1 MTEPNN
7 WQNAAWGTP
16 PAAPQDDQ
24 ASRAA
29 TGGPGAAAPASSPT
43 PGAPQPQGAGQPQA
57 APTAHQ
63 AASQAQA
70 SQAAARPQATPGVQ
84 PQAAPAT
91 PYAAAYGAPAVYGAP
106 AAAPAAPKKSRGWI
120 VALVAVILFFVL
132 GAMSIA
138 SCTAVM
144 SSPMGSFSSAG
155 SSWADSVT
163 GDTVGII
170 NIDGTIQYDGTTSS
184 PEGLRAQL
192 EAAEENPD
200 IKAVV
205 LRVNSGGG
213 VATAGEEMS
222 GYIKDFSK
230 PVVVSCASITASAAY
245 MISSQADYIY
255 AGKTSSVGSIGVIM
269 SVTDLSGLYEKLGI
283 SIDNITSADAKDAG
297 GGSRPLT
304 EEERAYYQAQVD
316 QINQVFIETVAE
328 GRSMAEDDVKKL
340 ATGMSFTGIDAV
352 ENGLVD
358 EIGTLEDAVSKACS
372 LAGISDAD
380 TVYLQSSSS
389 ELSRLLD
396 IMGEADESTLASTLK
411 ELDNRVGFEG

>member
-7 WQNAAWGTP
+7 WQNAAWGTDGSSVP
-16 PAAPQDDQ
+16 PA
-24 ASRAA
+24 
-29 TGGPGAAAPASSPT
+29 
-43 PGAPQPQGAGQPQA
+43 GAPQGAPN
-57 APTAHQ
+57 APTA
-63 AASQAQA
+63 AA
-70 SQAAARPQATPGVQ
+70 PQATPYGQ
-84 PQAAPAT
+84 AYAAPQPT
-91 PYAAAYGAPAVYGAP
+91 VPPSPYGYGASVPP
-106 AAAPAAPKKSRGWI
+106 APKKSRAWI

-132 GAMSIA
+132 GAMTIG

-144 SSPMGSFSSAG
+144 STPMSLSSSG
-155 SSWADSVT
+155 SSWADAVT

-192 EAAEENPD
+192 DAAEKNPD

-222 GYIKDFSK
+222 GYVKDFSK

-255 AGKTSSVGSIGVIM
+255 TGKTSSVGSIGVIM
-269 SVTDLSGLYEKLGI
+269 SITDLSGLYEKLGI
-283 SIDNITSADAKDAG
+283 SVDNITSADAKDAG

-304 EEERAYYQAQVD
+304 EEERAYYQDQVD
-316 QINQVFIETVAE
+316 QINQVFIDTVAE
-328 GRSMAEDDVKKL
+328 GRGMAAEDVKKL
-340 ATGMSFTGIDAV
+340 ATGMTFTGLDAV
-352 ENGLVD
+352 DNGLAD
-358 EIGTLEDAVSKACS
+358 EIGTLEDAVAKACS
-372 LAGISDAD
+372 LAGIADAD

-389 ELSRLLD
+389 DLSRLLD
-396 IMGEADESTLASTLK
+396 IMGEKDENSVSTALK
-411 ELDNRVGFEG
+411 ELEDRVGLEG